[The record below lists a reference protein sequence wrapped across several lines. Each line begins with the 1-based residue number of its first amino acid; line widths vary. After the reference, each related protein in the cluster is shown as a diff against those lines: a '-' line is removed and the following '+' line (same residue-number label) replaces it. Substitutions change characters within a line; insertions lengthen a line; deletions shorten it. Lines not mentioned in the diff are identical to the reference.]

1 MIPFGERSKLSFT
14 ALTIL
19 SFQTF
24 SVSKVLIYILTGF
37 ATQIAYQSCI
47 SHLSHTPEAT
57 MFLARY
63 LAIYA
68 PLLSTFDGSFPENAH
83 PQCLPIQP

>member
-1 MIPFGERSKLSFT
+1 MIPFGDKSKFVSIVLTMTSFD
-14 ALTIL
+14 
-19 SFQTF
+19 TF
-24 SVSKVLIYILTGF
+24 SVSKVSIYILTGF